1 MDDTRLPP
9 PPALD
14 LGNLLLLHAL
24 PAVGKR
30 RVFELVQRAPFLL
43 AEPVSKDFWLFVEK
57 ELHIPVSRGEQQ
69 GAQSLVRRVQEQLD
83 RGEFALVHWFGEEY
97 PPLLRQIYD
106 PPLLL
111 FIRGNP
117 ALLRGD
123 CLAVVGARN
132 ATDYG
137 VTVAREF
144 AARLA
149 EAGLVIVSGMAK
161 GIDSAAHLGALKAGG
176 RTLAVLGAGV
186 DVIYPRQA
194 GFLYRRLCGEGC
206 VASEF
211 FPGIWPAP
219 QNFPVRNRLISGL
232 SWGTVIVEAT
242 PRSGS
247 LITARLALE
256 HNREL
261 FAVPGPVHSPLSVG
275 PNYLIKQGAKLVQ
288 LWQDVAEEL
297 PAEVRARLHWQPGAV
312 PSEPSMDGRFAGD
325 APNEHLTKEEDVV
338 YKSLFFD
345 RKVHLDALLA
355 KTRLNMGQL
364 GAVLL
369 RLQFAGLIQELPG
382 QYFLKNV
389 R

>member
-1 MDDTRLPP
+1 
-9 PPALD
+9 
-14 LGNLLLLHAL
+14 
-24 PAVGKR
+24 
-30 RVFELVQRAPFLL
+30 
-43 AEPVSKDFWLFVEK
+43 
-57 ELHIPVSRGEQQ
+57 
-69 GAQSLVRRVQEQLD
+69 
-83 RGEFALVHWFGEEY
+83 
-97 PPLLRQIYD
+97 
-106 PPLLL
+106 
-111 FIRGNP
+111 
-117 ALLRGD
+117 
-123 CLAVVGARN
+123 
-132 ATDYG
+132 
-137 VTVAREF
+137 
-144 AARLA
+144 
-149 EAGLVIVSGMAK
+149 
-161 GIDSAAHLGALKAGG
+161 
-176 RTLAVLGAGV
+176 
-186 DVIYPRQA
+186 
-194 GFLYRRLCGEGC
+194 
-206 VASEF
+206 
-211 FPGIWPAP
+211 
-219 QNFPVRNRLISGL
+219 L

-261 FAVPGPVHSPLSVG
+261 FAVPGPVHSPFSVG

-312 PSEPSMDGRFAGD
+312 PSEPAMDGRFAGD

>member
-1 MDDTRLPP
+1 MDDPRLPS

-24 PAVGKR
+24 PNVGKR
-30 RVFELVQRAPFLL
+30 RLFELAQRAPFLL
-43 AEPVSKDFWLFVEK
+43 AEPVGRDFWLFVEK
-57 ELHIPVSRGEQQ
+57 ELHGAVPRAEQHAAAASA
-69 GAQSLVRRVQEQLD
+69 GKVLERLARD
-83 RGEFALVHWFGEEY
+83 EFRLVHWFDDGY

-111 FIRGNP
+111 FCRGDA
-117 ALLRGD
+117 ALLHGD

-149 EAGLVIVSGMAK
+149 EAGLVVVSGMAK

-176 RTLAVLGAGV
+176 KTLAVLGAGV
-186 DVIYPRQA
+186 DVIYPREA
-194 GFLYRRLCGEGC
+194 GFLYRRLCAEGC

-211 FPGIWPAP
+211 LPGVWPAP
-219 QNFPVRNRLISGL
+219 QNFPIRNRIISGL
-232 SWGTVIVEAT
+232 GWGTVIVEAT

-297 PAEVRARLHWQPGAV
+297 PAEVRARLRLQPEAV
-312 PSEPSMDGRFAGD
+312 PAEPAVDGRFAAG
-325 APNEHLTKEEDVV
+325 AANEHLTNEEDVV
-338 YKSLFFD
+338 YKCLFFD
-345 RKVHLDALLA
+345 RKVHLDTLLA
-355 KTRLNMGQL
+355 QTGLTVGRL

-369 RLQFAGLIQELPG
+369 RLQFSGLAQELPG